1 MTTKELGQLMTIISE
16 ELEVPLLILTRE
28 TILTDVGA
36 DNISILLLI
45 MQICEQFD
53 IDMVFDE
60 DLDAEKKGIG
70 EMIDSLNSSEPVYGL
85 VTVGDIID
93 AVDRYL

>member
-28 TILTDVGA
+28 TILTDIGA

-70 EMIDSLNSSEPVYGL
+70 EMIDSLNSSEPIYGL